1 MVMPALVSTYLP
13 NYLTTVILM
22 LVLSA
27 SMSTCQSSLGS
38 ELWLKDLGEGGS
50 YRSSGCNCLGDACAV
65 PVFVLLSVYFALTD
79 TPILAMMSFSW
90 GTVAGAFLAPYLY
103 GLFWRRGTKE
113 AAWISLLTGL
123 LISVVWAS
131 VSGLDAS
138 RSPLIGSVSMIVPLV
153 VYPIVSLLTPALSE
167 EHIQKCFGEEIT
179 TGWRRGSVLEG
190 ADAS

>member
-1 MVMPALVSTYLP
+1 MMRAL
-13 NYLTTVILM
+13 
-22 LVLSA
+22 
-27 SMSTCQSSLGS
+27 
-38 ELWLKDLGEGGS
+38 
-50 YRSSGCNCLGDACAV
+50 CL
-65 PVFVLLSVYFALTD
+65 VFVLLSVYFALTD

-103 GLFWRRGTKE
+103 GLFWRRGMKE